1 MATSLPT
8 DVPTPAPAAT
18 GSGSGSGSFEEHV
31 RHRRPY
37 DSVLETIGWTPLIH
51 LARVAKGIRTP
62 LYGKADFFN
71 PGGSVKDRI
80 GMPMIEA
87 HEAAGTLKPGGTIVE
102 ATSGNT
108 GVGLAIAA
116 ALKGYRC
123 IFTMPDKMSQEKVRL
138 LKAFGAEVI
147 ITPTAVPPDHPQNY
161 VQMAKRI
168 VRETPGAVLAGQ
180 FENPANPAAHVATTG
195 PELWEQTEGRITH
208 FVAGAGTGGTIS
220 GVARYLKSRNPNI
233 KIIAADPQGSVLAE
247 LWRTKG
253 EGHPTGAPYKVEGV
267 GQDCVPATL
276 DMDIIDEFISV
287 GDKDAFTMAR
297 RLTREEGI
305 FVGGSAGMIA
315 HAALTVARRLDD
327 PNALVVTFLC
337 DTGERYLSKVF
348 NDEWM
353 RENQLLDSPHTS
365 IESVL
370 GNKDASAPAIVSV
383 TPGATVRQAIRLMA
397 LHNVSQVP
405 VMDGSVCVGNVA
417 ESRLTTESLADPK
430 ALDKTVSDVM
440 DQPFPVVEHDAPVE
454 AVAKL
459 LSKSNRAVLMRKD
472 GVVQGIVTRFDVLEY
487 LMHR

>member
-1 MATSLPT
+1 MATST
-8 DVPTPAPAAT
+8 VPAAP
-18 GSGSGSGSFEEHV
+18 SSPPADDHL
-31 RHRRPY
+31 RHRTPY
-37 DSVLETIGWTPLIH
+37 DHVLQTIGWTPMIRLS
-51 LARVAKGIRTP
+51 RVSKGIRTP
-62 LYGKADFFN
+62 FYGKADFFN

-80 GMPMIEA
+80 GVPMIEA
-87 HEAAGTLKPGGTIVE
+87 LEQSGALQPGGTIVE

-147 ITPTAVPPDHPQNY
+147 ITPTAVPPDHPQQY

-195 PELWEQTEGRITH
+195 PEIWEQTGGRITH

-220 GVARYLKSRNPNI
+220 GVGRYLKSMNPNI
-233 KIIAADPQGSVLAE
+233 KIIAADPMGSVLAE

-253 EGHPTGAPYKVEGV
+253 EGHPSGAPYKVEGV

-276 DMDIIDEFISV
+276 DMAVIDEFISV
-287 GDKDAFTMAR
+287 SDKDAFGMAR

-327 PNALVVTFLC
+327 PEACVVTFLC

-353 RENQLLDSPHTS
+353 RENQLLDAAPTS
-365 IESVL
+365 IAAVL
-370 GNKDASAPAIVSV
+370 GRKDTSAPALVSV
-383 TPGATVRQAIRLMA
+383 SAGASVRQAIRLMA
-397 LHNVSQVP
+397 LHDVSQVP
-405 VMDGSVCVGNVA
+405 VMDGAVCIGSVA
-417 ESRLTTESLADPK
+417 ESQLTSQSLADPK
-430 ALDKTVSDVM
+430 VLDQSVSDVM
-440 DQPFPVVEHDAPVE
+440 DQPFPVVEADQPVE
-454 AVAKL
+454 SVAKL
-459 LSKSNRAVLMRKD
+459 LSKSNRAVLMRRD
-472 GVVQGIVTRFDVLEY
+472 GVIQGIVTRFDVLEY